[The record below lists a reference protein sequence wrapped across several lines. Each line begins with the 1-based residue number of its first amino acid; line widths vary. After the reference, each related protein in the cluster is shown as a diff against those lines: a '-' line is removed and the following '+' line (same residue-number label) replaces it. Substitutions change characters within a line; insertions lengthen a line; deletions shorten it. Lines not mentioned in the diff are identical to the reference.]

1 MNNLFYSLLALLIF
15 YIVLVGEFLL
25 PTGGLLGAIALAA
38 LTASLV
44 FAFKFSTF
52 AGICVTAFVVISSPF
67 FIMFLIRIWPNT
79 PVGKRM
85 LNLKRGQTTQPP
97 CKTTNRGT
105 PLDEL
110 TGQRGIANTNLLPSG
125 LVTINGEKIDAVST
139 GMPID
144 AGSQIIVVKIDT
156 GHVQV
161 RELSKDELEATAPPE
176 PSSPKILEDSLD
188 SFDFE

>member
-1 MNNLFYSLLALLIF
+1 MNNLIYSLLALLIF
-15 YIVLVGEFLL
+15 YILLVGEFLL
-25 PTGGLLGAIALAA
+25 PTGGLLGVMAVAA
-38 LTASLV
+38 LTSAVVL
-44 FAFKFSTF
+44 AFKFSMA
-52 AGICVTAFVVISSPF
+52 AGISVSIFIAISSPF

-79 PVGKRM
+79 PVGRRM

-97 CKTTNRGT
+97 CRTTSSGT

-110 TGQRGIANTNLLPSG
+110 TGQRGIAKTNLLPSG
-125 LVTINGEKIDAVST
+125 LVTIKGEKIDAVST

-161 RELSKDELEATAPPE
+161 RELSKDELEVNDASE
-176 PSSPKILEDSLD
+176 PSPTKLLEDSLD

>member
-1 MNNLFYSLLALLIF
+1 MNNLIYSLIALLIF

-44 FAFKFSTF
+44 FAFKYSTV
-52 AGICVTAFVVISSPF
+52 AGICVSAFIAISSPF

-85 LNLKRGQTTQPP
+85 LNLRRGQTTQPP
-97 CKTTNRGT
+97 SKKTNRGT
-105 PLDEL
+105 PLDQL
-110 TGQRGIANTNLLPSG
+110 ISQRGIANTNLLPSG

-144 AGSQIIVVKIDT
+144 AGSQITVVKIDT

-161 RELSKDELEATAPPE
+161 RELSKDEVEATDPPQ

>member
-1 MNNLFYSLLALLIF
+1 MNNLVYSLLALLIF

-52 AGICVTAFVVISSPF
+52 AGISVSAFIAISSPI

-85 LNLKRGQTTQPP
+85 LNLKRGQTIQPP
-97 CKTTNRGT
+97 CKTTNSGT
-105 PLDEL
+105 PLTEL
-110 TGQRGIANTNLLPSG
+110 TGQRGLAKTNLLPSG

-144 AGSQIIVVKIDT
+144 AGSQIVVVKIDT
-156 GHVQV
+156 GHVQA
-161 RELSKDELEATAPPE
+161 RELSEDELQAKDAPE

>member
-1 MNNLFYSLLALLIF
+1 MNNLIYSLLALLIF

-25 PTGGLLGAIALAA
+25 PTGGLLGLMAVAA
-38 LTASLV
+38 LTTAVVL
-44 FAFKFSTF
+44 AFKSSMA
-52 AGICVTAFVVISSPF
+52 AGISISSFIAISSPF

-97 CKTTNRGT
+97 CKTTSSGT

-110 TGQRGIANTNLLPSG
+110 KGQRGIANTNLLPSG
-125 LVTINGEKIDAVST
+125 LVTIQGEKIDAVST

-144 AGSQIIVVKIDT
+144 AGSHIIVVKIDT

-161 RELSKDELEATAPPE
+161 RELSPDELKANNTPETSAT
-176 PSSPKILEDSLD
+176 KVLEDSLD

>member
-1 MNNLFYSLLALLIF
+1 MNNLVFSLLALIIF

-38 LTASLV
+38 LTAALY

-52 AGICVTAFVVISSPF
+52 AGICVAAFIAISSPF

-97 CKTTNRGT
+97 CKTTNSGT
-105 PLDEL
+105 PLDKL
-110 TGQRGIANTNLLPSG
+110 AGQRGLAKTNLLPSG

-144 AGSQIIVVKIDT
+144 AGRPIVVVKIDT

-161 RELSKDELEATAPPE
+161 RELSKDELEAKNPPQ
-176 PSSPKILEDSLD
+176 PSTPKILEDSLD

>member
-1 MNNLFYSLLALLIF
+1 MNNLVYSLLALLVF

-25 PTGGLLGAIALAA
+25 PTGGLLGVIAVTA

-44 FAFKFSTF
+44 FAFKFSTA
-52 AGICVTAFVVISSPF
+52 AGISVSVFIAISSPF

-85 LNLKRGQTTQPP
+85 LNLKRGQTTEPP
-97 CKTTNRGT
+97 LKTTSSGT
-105 PLDEL
+105 PLDQL
-110 TGQRGIANTNLLPSG
+110 AGQRGVAKTNLLPSG

-144 AGSQIIVVKIDT
+144 AGSQIMVVKIDT

-161 RELSKDELEATAPPE
+161 RELSKDELEARDTTE
-176 PSSPKILEDSLD
+176 PSSPKLLEDSLD